1 MTIFRCDRA
10 STKGLQIAQKPC
22 ECVDT
27 VDASEDERRVSSHR
41 VYSWPCAGACLE
53 DPRSVDNCDLSDAVR
68 VVGQQDIDEPDDDP
82 RVQITKAKAVDVQ
95 QDAKVRRGV
104 SLRRVSR
111 RR

>member
-1 MTIFRCDRA
+1 M
-10 STKGLQIAQKPC
+10 
-22 ECVDT
+22 
-27 VDASEDERRVSSHR
+27 
-41 VYSWPCAGACLE
+41 YSWPCAGACLE

-68 VVGQQDIDEPDDDP
+68 VVGQQDIDEPDDDT